1 MTALPRT
8 TFAAL
13 RLWVLAWF
21 VASMGVAIASPLVN
35 PQSFEVICSGTGAI
49 KLLVQ
54 TDDGTVEMGAMG
66 MDCPLC
72 ATPCP
77 HAGPHRALDLKP
89 VGSTPY
95 LVVGR
100 CLVPAGFQTAQPC
113 VHSTRVWLRCRLKTR
128 AFSCP
133 VRTPPP
139 AMLLALRAC
148 LFLLRAGACSPPA
161 HWPPSPSLP
170 RPPRPRSRPWTWWT
184 PPHPPTAS

>member
-72 ATPCP
+72 ATPS
-77 HAGPHRALDLKP
+77 A
-89 VGSTPY
+89 
-95 LVVGR
+95 
-100 CLVPAGFQTAQPC
+100 
-113 VHSTRVWLRCRLKTR
+113 
-128 AFSCP
+128 
-133 VRTPPP
+133 PPP
-139 AMLLALRAC
+139 TPTPVAAC
-148 LFLLRAGACSPPA
+148 TEAQ
-161 HWPPSPSLP
+161 
-170 RPPRPRSRPWTWWT
+170 
-184 PPHPPTAS
+184 